1 MYYKF
6 LLYFFGNKNFKQ
18 MKSNFKNQK
27 VLVRVDF
34 NVPLTQDNKVSDNTR
49 IIKALPTLNY
59 ILDNGGSLILMS
71 HLGRPLRK
79 LDPDGNI
86 QKDKFSLKNIIPELE
101 KSLGKHVDFASDC
114 IGKEAEEKAKKLKPG
129 EILLLENL
137 RFHKEETE
145 GDEAFAKKLASLGTY
160 YVFNAFGTAHRKHA
174 STYTIAKFFDK
185 EHKDIGFLVQAELE
199 NANKLLNN
207 PQRPFTSIIGGA
219 KVSDKI
225 KLLDKLIE
233 LSDNILIGGGM
244 AYTFIKA
251 MGGNIGLSLFEADY
265 VQTARDIMDKAKKKD
280 VNLML
285 PEDSVISERFSES
298 GDIKTVDSMKIP
310 DEWMALDIGPK
321 AIEKYSNIIHN
332 SKSIMWNGPLGVF
345 EMKKFSKGT
354 FETAKAIAESTKNGA
369 FSLIG
374 GGDSV
379 SAINKSGLSGM
390 VSFISTGGGAMLKY
404 IENKSLP
411 CIDVILEK

>member
-1 MYYKF
+1 
-6 LLYFFGNKNFKQ
+6 
-18 MKSNFKNQK
+18 MKSNFKDQK

-49 IIKALPTLNY
+49 ILKTLPTLNY
-59 ILDNGGSLILMS
+59 ILDHGGSLILMS

-101 KSLGKHVDFASDC
+101 KLLGRHVEFASDC
-114 IGKEAEEKAKKLKPG
+114 ISKEAEEKANSLKPG
-129 EILLLENL
+129 EVLLLENL

-145 GDEAFAKKLASLGTY
+145 GDEDFAKKLASLGTY

-174 STYTIAKFFDK
+174 STYTISKFFDK

-251 MGGNIGLSLFEADY
+251 LGGEIGLSLFESDY
-265 VQTARDIMDKAKKKD
+265 VQTARDIMDKAEKKG
-280 VNLML
+280 VNLLL
-285 PEDSVISERFSES
+285 PEDSVISDRFSES
-298 GDIKTVDSMKIP
+298 GNIKTVDSMNIP
-310 DEWMALDIGPK
+310 NEWMALDIGPL
-321 AIEKYSNIIHN
+321 AIKKYSDVILN

-345 EMKKFSKGT
+345 EMEKFSRGT
-354 FETAKAIAESTKNGA
+354 FQVAEAIALSTGRGA

-379 SAINKSGLSGM
+379 SAINKSGLSDK

-404 IENKSLP
+404 FENKSLP
-411 CIDVILEK
+411 CIDAITENM

>member
-1 MYYKF
+1 
-6 LLYFFGNKNFKQ
+6 
-18 MKSNFKNQK
+18 MKSNFKDQK

-34 NVPLTQDNKVSDNTR
+34 NVPLTQDNKVADNTR
-49 IIKALPTLNY
+49 ILKTLPTLNY
-59 ILDNGGSLILMS
+59 ILDNGGALILMS

-79 LDPDGNI
+79 LDADGNI

-101 KSLGKHVDFASDC
+101 KLLGRKVEFASDC
-114 IGKEAEEKAKKLKPG
+114 IGKEAEEKAKNLKPG
-129 EILLLENL
+129 EVLLLENL

-145 GDEAFAKKLASLGTY
+145 GDEEFAKKLASLGTY

-174 STYTIAKFFDK
+174 STYTISKFFDK
-185 EHKDIGFLVQAELE
+185 DHKDIGFLVQAELE
-199 NANKLLNN
+199 NANKLLDN
-207 PQRPFTSIIGGA
+207 PQRPYTSIIGGA

-233 LSDNILIGGGM
+233 ISDNILIGGGM

-251 MGGNIGLSLFEADY
+251 LGGDIGLSLFEADY
-265 VQTARDIMDKAKKKD
+265 VQTARDIMEKAKKNG
-280 VNLML
+280 VNLLL
-285 PEDSVISERFSES
+285 PEDSLISDRFSES
-298 GDIKTVDSMKIP
+298 GNTKIVDSMKIP

-321 AIEKYSNIIHN
+321 AIEKYSAVILD

-354 FETAKAIAESTKNGA
+354 FKIAEAIAKSTENGA

-379 SAINKSGLSGM
+379 SAINKSGLSDK
-390 VSFISTGGGAMLKY
+390 VSFISTGGGAMLEY

-411 CIDVILEK
+411 CIDAILG

>member
-1 MYYKF
+1 
-6 LLYFFGNKNFKQ
+6 
-18 MKSNFKNQK
+18 MKSSYLDQK

-34 NVPLTQDNKVSDNTR
+34 NVPLTQDNIVADNTR
-49 IIKALPTLNY
+49 ILKTLPTLNY
-59 ILDNGGSLILMS
+59 ILDNGGALILMS

-79 LDPDGNI
+79 LDENGNI
-86 QKDKFSLKNIIPELE
+86 QKEKFSLKNIVPELE
-101 KSLGKHVDFASDC
+101 KLLGRKVEFAPDC
-114 IGKEAEEKAKKLKPG
+114 VGKEAEKKAKQLKSG

-145 GDEAFAKKLASLGTY
+145 GDEEFARKLACLGTY

-174 STYTIAKFFDK
+174 STYTISRYFDK
-185 EHKDIGFLVQAELE
+185 NHKDIGFLVQAELE
-199 NANKLLNN
+199 NANKLLHN

-233 LSDNILIGGGM
+233 ISDNILIGGGM

-251 MGGNIGLSLFEADY
+251 LDGDIGLSLFEADY
-265 VQTARDIMDKAKKKD
+265 VQTARDIIEKAEKNGVK
-280 VNLML
+280 LLL
-285 PEDSVISERFSES
+285 PEDSVISDRFSES
-298 GDIKTVDSMKIP
+298 GNTKIVDSMKIP
-310 DEWMALDIGPK
+310 NEWMALDIGPE
-321 AIEKYSNIIHN
+321 AVIKYSDIILD

-345 EMKKFSKGT
+345 EMKKFSNGT
-354 FETAKAIAESTKNGA
+354 FKIAEAIAESTEKGA

-379 SAINKSGLSGM
+379 SAINKSGLSDK

-404 IENKSLP
+404 IESKSLP
-411 CIDVILEK
+411 CIDAIME